1 MMKELITFDTL
12 PEKASID
19 GTEYPIGFGYRTMMA
34 IEMEIYSDHNDEQ
47 KLLNA
52 LNLFYLGNIP
62 QDVTAA
68 VEYMMWFFRTG
79 KEAKKEE
86 SGAASGLRKTRR
98 GYCFE
103 QDAPLLYA
111 AFRQQYGIDLRR
123 TKSAELHWWEFL
135 ALFEALDENT
145 KLAKVIYWRT
155 CPLKDMSKKQKKYI
169 QKMRSLYALK
179 EPEST
184 MDAKVKLAQRNAKM
198 KEYVRKRM
206 EES

>member
-1 MMKELITFDTL
+1 MKELITFDTL
-12 PEKASID
+12 PEKTRID
-19 GTEYPIGFGYRTMMA
+19 GVEYPIGYGYRTMMA
-34 IEMEIYSDHNDEQ
+34 IEMEMYSDHNDEQ

-62 QDVTAA
+62 PNVTAA
-68 VEYMMWFFRTG
+68 AEYMTWFFRAG

-86 SGAASGLRKTRR
+86 SGDASGLRKTRR

-123 TKSAELHWWEFL
+123 TKNLELHWWEFL
-135 ALFEALDENT
+135 ALFEALDDGT

-155 CPLKDMSKKQKKYI
+155 CPLKDMPKKQKKYI

-184 MDAKVKLAQRNAKM
+184 MDAKLKLAQRNAKM